1 MKDIWLLFM
10 KKATIGNPPKAVIE
24 LPTAPSFLLAFYAV
38 SKFDLFPSSYYNI
51 NAFSSVFEIPY

>member
-1 MKDIWLLFM
+1 M